1 MGVAVFSRG
10 VARLL
15 AVVLFVVAP
24 GLMVLPPAVAA
35 DPAVED
41 VVSFADVPASSMFH
55 KEISWLASEG
65 ISTGWDVGGGVRQY
79 RPLDSIARDAMAAFL
94 YRKAGSPAYTPPVP
108 SPFTDVAPGAA
119 FYKEITWLASK
130 GISTG
135 WDLGG
140 GKREYRPSSP
150 IARDAMA
157 AFLFRFAQSPQFTT
171 PLQSPFVDV
180 AVGGAFYREIT
191 WLASSGISTG
201 WDIGGG
207 ARQYRPLNG
216 IARDAMAAFLY
227 RYASDK
233 VPADPLAPTAGTVT
247 VAPDV
252 EILDAAQLDTAQVS
266 PGVLTLPSDKALEI
280 RPNDVLVA
288 GVTTGTPEGLL
299 ARVVQVT
306 RDPGGITVVKTK
318 PATLTEAI
326 VSTSGL
332 IEVSGTPE
340 WSTFT
345 PESDVTVTPE
355 AAGAGTGPQLP
366 QPEATGAGEVF
377 SKSFSVKKTIKAEI
391 GTDELHGSGS
401 VAVESSIRAAAKA
414 KMTLEAGFLQLKEA
428 SIVLTPSFVATHSVS
443 VSRGLEGKASVK
455 LGVLKAV
462 LRFMAGPVPVVVT
475 ADAEVAV
482 NLTAAGDAE
491 ISYVANQ
498 TISSDYGFKYREG
511 AFNLVNTKPQIGG
524 VQNDVKATASLTATL
539 SLDFD
544 ATIKLYGIAGIT
556 FGAGPYV
563 SAAIAVVTANG
574 SQTWSCPIEHGFQS
588 RLGVVAGI
596 EVMGFKIGEWSRVNT
611 ATWKLAEYNPCE
623 GTPVVSPS
631 GLAITSPALP
641 GGTVGQPYLTTL
653 TASGGSSPY
662 AWTVASGSLPDGLRL
677 DAGNGQIA
685 GTPTAAGTTN
695 ITLKVTDAKA
705 AIATRP
711 FAITVRATDADPTL
725 PTVVTGVWTTYALR
739 EDGTVW
745 AWGKNDFGQLGS
757 TQITGSPV
765 PLQISGLTNVRS
777 ITAGSYGAFAVKTD
791 GTVWAWGDNNYGQLG
806 NGTKTKTSSPTRV
819 IGLTGVEKVIS
830 LGVTTV
836 ALKTDGTVWVWGEGS
851 TGALGNGSYGSSMVP
866 VQARGLSE
874 VRSVS
879 TGGSSIFA
887 LKSDGTVWSWG
898 YNSRG
903 QLGNGTT
910 ADSSL
915 PGQIPNLSGVTE
927 VSAAGTAIFALKSDG
942 SVWGWGGNWLGQL
955 GTGTFVDASLPLQIG
970 GLTGVQ
976 YIAAGYTSF
985 AVKADGTVWAWGSGS
1000 NGALGNGTTTNSP
1013 VPVRTSD
1020 LTGLTKIVEQNGSV
1034 YGLEQDGTVWVWGAN
1049 QSGQLG
1055 IGTLSDISRPVQV
1068 PGLQGTQLITPGT
1081 YSAFAVK
1088 ADGSI
1093 WAWGDN
1099 VSGHLGDGTY
1109 SNSSSPVRSM
1119 LPAAF

>member
-10 VARLL
+10 VARFLT
-15 AVVLFVVAP
+15 VVLFVVAP

-35 DPAVED
+35 DPVVED
-41 VVSFADVPASSMFH
+41 VVSFADVPSSSMFH

-65 ISTGWDVGGGVRQY
+65 ISTGWDVGRGVRQY

-94 YRKAGSPAYTPPVP
+94 YRKAGSPAYAPPVP
-108 SPFTDVAPGAA
+108 SPFADVAPGAA

-135 WDLGG
+135 WDLGS

-157 AFLFRFAQSPQFTT
+157 AFLFRFAQPPLFT
-171 PLQSPFVDV
+171 PPVQSPFVDV
-180 AVGGAFYREIT
+180 AAGGAFYREIT

-201 WDIGGG
+201 WDVGGG
-207 ARQYRPLNG
+207 LRQYRPLNG

-233 VPADPLAPTAGTVT
+233 VPADPLAPAAGTVT

-266 PGVLTLPSDKALEI
+266 PGVITLPSDKALEI

-288 GVTTGTPEGLL
+288 GVTVGTPEGLL

-306 RDPGGITVVKTK
+306 RDPGGNTVVKTK

-345 PESDVTVTPE
+345 PEPDVTVTPE
-355 AAGAGTGPQLP
+355 AAGAGTGPQMPL
-366 QPEATGAGEVF
+366 PEAQVEGEVF

-401 VAVESSIRAAAKA
+401 ISFDSSIKAAAKA

-428 SIVLTPSFVATHSVS
+428 SLVLTPSFTATHSITVAGS
-443 VSRGLEGKASVK
+443 LEGKASAK

-462 LRFMAGPVPVVVT
+462 YVHPGPVPVVVT
-475 ADAEVAV
+475 AEAEVAL
-482 NLTAAGDAE
+482 NLTATGTAE
-491 ISYVANQ
+491 ISYSTSQTVAA
-498 TISSDYGFKYREG
+498 DYGFKYREG
-511 AFNLVNTKPQIGG
+511 SFNLVNTKPRATGL
-524 VQNDVKATASLTATL
+524 QNDVRATASLTATL

-544 ATIKLYGIAGIT
+544 ATIKLYGMAGIT

-563 SAAIAVVTANG
+563 SATIAVTTTDG
-574 SQTWSCPIEHGFQS
+574 TRTWSCPIVHGYEA

-596 EVMGFKIGEWSRVNT
+596 EVMGFTIGEWSDVNT

-623 GTPVVSPS
+623 GTPVVSPT
-631 GLAITSPALP
+631 GLAITTPALP
-641 GGTVGQPYLTTL
+641 GGAAGQPYLTTV

-662 AWTVASGSLPDGLRL
+662 TWTVASGRLPDGLRL
-677 DAGNGQIA
+677 DAGTGQIA
-685 GTPTAAGTTN
+685 GTPTAPGTTN
-695 ITLKVTDAKA
+695 VTLKVTDGKA
-705 AIATRP
+705 AMATRP
-711 FAITVRATDADPTL
+711 FAITVRASDTDPTL
-725 PTVVTGVWTTYALR
+725 PMIVTGVWTTYALR

-757 TQITGSPV
+757 TQVTGSPV
-765 PLQISGLTNVRS
+765 PLQIPGLTNVRS
-777 ITAGSYGAFAVKTD
+777 IEAGSYSAFAVKTD

-806 NGTKTKTSSPTRV
+806 NGTKTKTSNPTQV
-819 IGLTGVEKVIS
+819 IGLTGVEEVIS

-836 ALKTDGTVWVWGEGS
+836 ALKSDGTVWAWGDGS
-851 TGALGNGSYGSSMVP
+851 TGVLGNGSNQSSLVP

-874 VRSVS
+874 VRSVT

-898 YNSRG
+898 YNFRG

-915 PGQIPNLSGVTE
+915 PGQIPNLTGVAE
-927 VSAAGTAIFALKSDG
+927 VSAAGAATFALKSDG
-942 SVWGWGGNWLGQL
+942 SVWGWGGNYLGQL
-955 GTGTFVDASLPLQIG
+955 GNGTSVDAPLPMQIS
-970 GLTGVQ
+970 GLAGVR
-976 YIAAGYTSF
+976 YLSAGYTSF
-985 AVKADGTVWAWGSGS
+985 VVKADGTVWAWGSGS
-1000 NGALGNGTTTNSP
+1000 NGALGNGTTTGSA

-1020 LTGLTKIVEQNGSV
+1020 LTGLTKIVEHNGSV

-1068 PGLQGTQLITPGT
+1068 SAMKGTQSITPGT
-1081 YSAFAVK
+1081 YAAFAVK

-1109 SNSSSPVRSM
+1109 SSSSSPVRSS